1 MTTLPFT
8 QNTYYC
14 SPSPR
19 LLYFQ
24 SILSPPKNP
33 TALPIEFSLLQHRVR
48 RQFFSSLV
56 LLVIAAPRRR
66 YLSSPR
72 TRHRFFSSPLLFYVA
87 SRLCPK
93 PPELEQMAQNQQI
106 RKPRAIWKDLNVDK
120 MFLESCIHEVS
131 MSGEEGGSLK
141 PQSRKNVANILKTTH
156 NFIVDHKQMQN
167 HWDYL
172 KGKYGAWLKLKN
184 KTGNFYDPSTNTFN
198 MTPEEWALDIEG
210 YMVFEC
216 NHNCHC
222 IRSCKN
228 RILQN
233 RVQVQ
238 LEVYKTE
245 EKCLDQP
252 SGVGD
257 KKILR
262 EVARLLSL
270 EEVARL
276 PKRAIQISYTL
287 ERLAGITR
295 KDFEVIMEEH
305 RGNF

>member
-8 QNTYYC
+8 QNTHYC

-56 LLVIAAPRRR
+56 LLVIDAPRRW
-66 YLSSPR
+66 YFSSSR
-72 TRHRFFSSPLLFYVA
+72 TRRRFFSSPLLFNIA

-93 PPELEQMAQNQQI
+93 PPEMEQMAQNQQI
-106 RKPRAIWKDLNVDK
+106 RKPRSIWKDLNVDK
-120 MFLESCIHEVS
+120 MFLESCIYEVS

-141 PQSRKNVANILKTTH
+141 PQSWKNVSNILKTTR
-156 NFIVDHKQMQN
+156 NFTVDHKQMRN

-172 KGKYGAWLKLKN
+172 KGKYG
-184 KTGNFYDPSTNTFN
+184 
-198 MTPEEWALDIEG
+198 EG
-210 YMVFEC
+210 YMVFDC
-216 NHNCHC
+216 YHNCHC

-228 RILQN
+228 GILPN

-245 EKCLDQP
+245 EKARFPFLDEDVIRTLLDVPLWEIADLDQP

-270 EEVARL
+270 DEVARL
-276 PKRAIQISYTL
+276 PKWAIQSHIPLNVLL
-287 ERLAGITR
+287 E
-295 KDFEVIMEEH
+295 
-305 RGNF
+305 